1 MEDNQENQQL
11 INLINAIKHVSLN
24 HNDLMDVSLEYSNIY
39 FRNKK
44 KEEQE
49 FDKFWANPVFL
60 EQTVLAAREG
70 IVLGM
75 QAITLDEALPF
86 SQVVN
91 HCIDL
96 EVQRY
101 NESQITTNSNEI
113 SYIQDFLAFLRKELF
128 SRVYSQNKELQKV
141 SKIPKA
147 VLQDRY
153 NYFMKQAF

>member
-1 MEDNQENQQL
+1 MEDNQQNQQL
-11 INLINAIKHVSLN
+11 INLVNAIKHVSLN

-49 FDKFWANPVFL
+49 FDKFWADPVFL
-60 EQTVLAAREG
+60 EQIVLAAREG

-91 HCIDL
+91 HCVDL
-96 EVQRY
+96 ESQRF
-101 NESQITTNSNEI
+101 NETKITTNSDEVNNI
-113 SYIQDFLAFLRKELF
+113 KSFLAFLRKELF
-128 SRVYSQNKELQKV
+128 SRIYSQNKELQKV
-141 SKIPKA
+141 SKIPKTI
-147 VLQDRY
+147 LQDRY
-153 NYFMKQAF
+153 NYFMAQAF